1 MALFRDR
8 GVRRSPHF
16 DRVNLA
22 VAGRL
27 EDTSQ
32 GYLWCRDV
40 PLARTGTMDYAP
52 FEVPRIPA
60 APGQRVITVERTAD
74 EVFSPE
80 AIASF
85 RGMPLTDDHPVD
97 FVFAHNHRE
106 HAIGEIHDPRRGE
119 GEYADCLVA
128 DLLVKD
134 SAAIAL
140 IKSRRKRELSCG
152 YDADYADV
160 RPGYGR
166 QVNIRGNHVSLV
178 DAGRAGSRIAIRDR
192 LMTPKPAPARKRSI
206 ADAILAVFGSKDAT
220 ERQEQKRLL
229 DEAMSAEP
237 DDKGDGH
244 TVNVVVHPPG
254 AGDEPPKPG
263 EGDPKPEKTDMD
275 EDKVKEICG
284 VAVDEKL
291 APVMEAIKAL
301 SDKFDAVGTKA
312 DQAGEKAD
320 AVAEALE
327 DMTDPDDTAME
338 DAIARAEILAP
349 GVQVPARDA
358 KPGSKAH
365 RDGMTTFMRDTLK
378 RATTTD
384 TGRAALTAILG
395 HAQPHRIATLP
406 GNEVVVAFRAAS
418 QMVFDHNSRTT
429 ADTLGSASVGYV
441 RDDKGQRVRPMTP
454 ADLQANADA
463 FWRGKAK
470 A

>member
-1 MALFRDR
+1 MAPFRDR
-8 GVRRSPHF
+8 GLRRSPHF

-22 VAGRL
+22 AAGRL
-27 EDTSQ
+27 EDTPQ

-52 FEVPRIPA
+52 YEVPRIPS

-85 RGMPLTDDHPVD
+85 RGMPLTDDHPDD

-119 GEYADCLVA
+119 GEHADCLVA

-192 LMTPKPAPARKRSI
+192 LMTPKLAPARKRSI
-206 ADAILAVFGSKDAT
+206 ADAVLAVFGSKDAA

-229 DEAMSAEP
+229 DEAMPAEP

-244 TVNVVVHPPG
+244 TVNVVVHPP
-254 AGDEPPKPG
+254 AKDDEPPKPG
-263 EGDPKPEKTDMD
+263 EGEPKPEKTDMD
-275 EDKVKEICG
+275 EDKVKEIAG
-284 VAVDEKL
+284 AAMDEKL

-327 DMTDPDDTAME
+327 DMSDPDDMGMQ

-349 GVQVPARDA
+349 GLTLPARDA

-365 RDGMTTFMRDTLK
+365 RDALCTFQREALK
-378 RATTTD
+378 RACTTD
-384 TGRAALTAILG
+384 TGRAVVTEVLG
-395 HAQPHRIATLP
+395 HAQPARIGSLPDVAVAT
-406 GNEVVVAFRAAS
+406 AFR
-418 QMVFDHNSRTT
+418 
-429 ADTLGSASVGYV
+429 SASRLMAGMNTTDAGTTLESATSGYI
-441 RDDKGQRVRPMTP
+441 RDDAGQRVRPMNS
-454 ADLQANADA
+454 ADL
-463 FWRGKAK
+463 AK
-470 A
+470 LHRDHYAQKRA